1 MFSEEMI
8 CSLNDLEL
16 EVYKYVVRNA
26 DKVCYMRIREFADA
40 AHVSTSTILR
50 FCKKAGCD
58 GYAEFKIRLR
68 QHLEQAK
75 QPPVKDDVSEV
86 IDFLKKTCSAEF
98 EQKLDMLTRVIFQ
111 ARHIFFVGSGMSGIV
126 AKYGARYFSSM
137 GKFCLY
143 IDEPHY
149 PTESRFV
156 ENSLVIVFSV
166 SGESRDTIGHV
177 MRFKE
182 QNCQILS
189 VTNTENCTIAK
200 LSDYNLAYYCHL
212 RAAGSLRCDHAA
224 PGHEHCGAAGQKAL
238 PLHLRGPGGHLKKA
252 KNKKQGVTRK
262 KQVQKNGTCFFMPGN
277 C

>member
-189 VTNTENCTIAK
+189 VTNTGNCTIAK
-200 LSDYNLAYYCHL
+200 LSDYNLAYYVTYERL
-212 RAAGSLRCDHAA
+212 GVYDVTT
-224 PGHEHCGAAGQKAL
+224 QL
-238 PLHLRGPGGHLKKA
+238 PAMSIVERLGKKLYRYTSEGPA
-252 KNKKQGVTRK
+252 TI
-262 KQVQKNGTCFFMPGN
+262 
-277 C
+277 

>member
-1 MFSEEMI
+1 MPYSRTGTDI
-8 CSLNDLEL
+8 RSLGTNCQRDCGSGAVQRL
-16 EVYKYVVRNA
+16 VH
-26 DKVCYMRIREFADA
+26 F
-40 AHVSTSTILR
+40 
-50 FCKKAGCD
+50 FCRKFIQG
-58 GYAEFKIRLR
+58 IVR
-68 QHLEQAK
+68 QHLFLIPCSRFRGSAVAAARQRQPKGQRQQQAK

-200 LSDYNLAYYCHL
+200 LSDYNLAYYVTYERL
-212 RAAGSLRCDHAA
+212 GVYDVTTQLPAMSIVERLGKKLYRYTSEGPAAI
-224 PGHEHCGAAGQKAL
+224 
-238 PLHLRGPGGHLKKA
+238 
-252 KNKKQGVTRK
+252 
-262 KQVQKNGTCFFMPGN
+262 
-277 C
+277 